1 MSSVAKALSRSA
13 EDETPSQARVR
24 AVLEH
29 RFFLRLHMA
38 AILGGTLLVG
48 LVTTRVLF
56 AVHLRNMAIRYAIA
70 VTMAYAAFLGLIKLW
85 LWYIDFCA
93 ERARARSSGG
103 GDDWFQCINFSG
115 GGSWSFDASSGGSS
129 DAFSEGGGRFGGG
142 GASGSWGEPAPAGGN
157 NLMAAA
163 VASSPQQSQ
172 ASGVASSPRGRG
184 GSSRGGGSSKSG
196 GGGDLDLGELW
207 LIVLVVAVVL
217 AVVASFAWVLY
228 AAPAILGEVAF
239 NAALAAA
246 LTRRTKQASCG
257 RWIGGVLRS
266 TALPYVLILAL
277 TITMGWY
284 AQKYCPSAVRLS
296 EALHC
301 VNN

>member
-1 MSSVAKALSRSA
+1 MSSVARALSRSA
-13 EDETPSQARVR
+13 ESETLSQARVR

-48 LVTTRVLF
+48 LLTTRVLF
-56 AVHLRNMAIRYAIA
+56 AVHLRNMAVRYAIA
-70 VTMAYAAFLGLIKLW
+70 VTMAYATFLGLIKLW

-93 ERARARSSGG
+93 SRARAQGSGG
-103 GDDWFQCINFSG
+103 GDDWFECLNFSG
-115 GGSWSFDASSGGSS
+115 GGSWSFSASSGGSS

-142 GASGSWGEPAPAGGN
+142 GASGRWAEPAPASGQ
-157 NLMAAA
+157 NLMSAA
-163 VASSPQQSQ
+163 VASSPQRSST
-172 ASGVASSPRGRG
+172 SGATSKS
-184 GSSRGGGSSKSG
+184 GGSSKG
-196 GGGDLDLGELW
+196 GFDLDLGDFW

-217 AVVASFAWVLY
+217 AVIASFAWILY

-257 RWIGGVLRS
+257 RWVGGVLRS
-266 TALPYVLILAL
+266 TAIPYVLILAL

-284 AQKYCPSAVRLS
+284 AQKHRPSAARLS
-296 EALHC
+296 DALHC
-301 VNN
+301 AVQ

>member
-1 MSSVAKALSRSA
+1 MSSIAQALSRQSGGTEA
-13 EDETPSQARVR
+13 SQKRVR

-48 LVTTRVLF
+48 LGATRLLY
-56 AVHLRNMAIRYAIA
+56 ALHLRNMAVRYAMS
-70 VTMAYAAFLGLIKLW
+70 VTLAYSAFLGLIKIW

-93 ERARARSSGG
+93 IRARAQSGKS
-103 GDDWFQCINFSG
+103 GDDWFDCLNFSSSGSSSFSASTDGVGDSFGSG
-115 GGSWSFDASSGGSS
+115 GGK
-129 DAFSEGGGRFGGG
+129 FGGG
-142 GASGSWGEPAPAGGN
+142 GASGSWGEGEPATSN
-157 NLMAAA
+157 NLMAAT
-163 VASSPQQSQ
+163 V
-172 ASGVASSPRGRG
+172 
-184 GSSRGGGSSKSG
+184 GSSQRSSSGGKGGGSSKGGG

-217 AVVASFAWVLY
+217 AVIASFAWIVY

-246 LTRRTKQASCG
+246 LTRRTHQASCG

-266 TALPYVLILAL
+266 TAIPYVLILAL

-284 AQKYCPSAVRLS
+284 AQKYCPSATRLTD
-296 EALHC
+296 ALPC
-301 VNN
+301 AVPN